1 MADTLVQFKINETSK
16 LEAERICNNCGI
28 DLESYLRM
36 CIARLISNNG
46 IPFDMVIDDKPS
58 NGINALR
65 EMQRISEEMEIQK

>member
-16 LEAERICNNCGI
+16 LEAERICNNYGI

-58 NGINALR
+58 KWNKRPYGDAKNFR
-65 EMQRISEEMEIQK
+65 GKR